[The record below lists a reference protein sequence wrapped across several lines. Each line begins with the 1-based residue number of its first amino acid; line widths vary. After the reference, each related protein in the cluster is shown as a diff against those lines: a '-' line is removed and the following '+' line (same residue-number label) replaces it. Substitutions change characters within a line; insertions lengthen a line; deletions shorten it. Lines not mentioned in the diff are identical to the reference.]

1 MSRRLSSDLVK
12 KILLTCLCLCI
23 GASLFSQEKAINY
36 NEVYRYPFS
45 FGVEYQNL
53 SPFGDYGIDFSIYDF
68 SVLLRLPLPFFPA
81 LQPLVQAGMMQFISK
96 DRENP
101 EKWDHVHWYGT
112 AGIGYSHRFSK
123 NFEIGAEFAGG
134 ITGAIFPN
142 LDPEGARSTLNMLLS
157 LGGRASL
164 NPSYSFSMDINP
176 TVKFLHS
183 FRPLTRF
190 DGFLFGIGIS
200 VHYRLGEDPDAPQA
214 IIRSIKIVDVD
225 LLSVFAAMQSY
236 YVKNPIGK
244 VTIRN
249 TEKHSV
255 TDVEVSFFQAG
266 FMDTQTK
273 ALSIPEL
280 GAGESREVPLYASFN
295 EEVFRTEGVTP
306 LTGEVIVDY
315 TTRRKAVQQK
325 FPISY
330 DLHDKTALTWD
341 DDNKV
346 GAFITPA
353 DGALRN
359 YTSFVRQTCKDE
371 HVPGISEAL
380 QIGMQIYHGLNEL
393 GCIYQVDPTSAFT
406 SVQEN
411 PLIVDS
417 ISLARDTLKRATG
430 DCDDLTVLYCSL
442 LETVGMETAFIT
454 VPGHI
459 YVAFNTK
466 VPSKSYREVH
476 PDKNMTLNVNG
487 ELWVPVEITMIGSAD
502 FQAAWRTGMEEYR
515 ALDNNP
521 EKRNF
526 ILTRKAQA
534 IYRPVGLRERDL
546 GLQYGSREAIA
557 DGFKREISKLV
568 DRIIEEHMKIAK
580 ESGHKRNYNKLGIAC
595 AKFGRY
601 SQAEKAFNT
610 ALSLDRNYL
619 SPKIN
624 LGNIYFL
631 KGEYQE
637 ALRSYHSVEENLVER
652 NKQKSGLYSKVL
664 LNISKSYYELEN
676 YDRSSEF
683 FDKVVSQDPSVG
695 EQFSYLRRSEDPAT
709 RSADMSMFETVLF
722 SEEEF

>member
-1 MSRRLSSDLVK
+1 MSRRPNLDLVK
-12 KILLTCLCLCI
+12 KILLTCLCLFI

-45 FGVEYQNL
+45 VGVEYQNL

-68 SVLLRLPLPFFPA
+68 SILLRLPLPFFPA
-81 LQPLVQAGMMQFISK
+81 LQPLVQAGMMQFISL

-101 EKWDHVHWYGT
+101 EKWNHVHWYGT
-112 AGIGYSHRFSK
+112 AGIGYAHRFSK

-134 ITGAIFPN
+134 LTGAIFPN
-142 LDPEGARSTLNMLLS
+142 LDPEGSRSTLNMILS

-164 NPSYSFSMDINP
+164 NPSYNFSVDVNP

-183 FRPLTRF
+183 FSPLTRF
-190 DGFLFGIGIS
+190 DGFLFGLGIS

-214 IIRSIKIVDVD
+214 IIRSIKIEDVD

-266 FMDTQTK
+266 FMDTQTN

-359 YTSFVRQTCKDE
+359 YTSFVRQTCKDDQ
-371 HVPGISEAL
+371 VPGISEQL
-380 QIGMQIYHGLNEL
+380 QIGMQVYHGLNEL
-393 GCIYQVDPTSAFT
+393 GLIYQVDPTSPFT
-406 SVQEN
+406 AAQEDS
-411 PLIVDS
+411 LIVDS

-430 DCDDLTVLYCSL
+430 DCDDLTVLYSSL
-442 LETVGMETAFIT
+442 LETVGIETAFIT

-521 EKRNF
+521 EKRRF

-546 GLQYGSREAIA
+546 GLQDGSREAIA
-557 DGFKREISKLV
+557 EGVKREIAKLV
-568 DRIIEEHMKIAK
+568 DRIIEEHMRIAK
-580 ESGHKRNYNKLGIAC
+580 DSGHKRNYNKLGIAC

-601 SQAEKAFNT
+601 S
-610 ALSLDRNYL
+610 
-619 SPKIN
+619 
-624 LGNIYFL
+624 
-631 KGEYQE
+631 
-637 ALRSYHSVEENLVER
+637 
-652 NKQKSGLYSKVL
+652 
-664 LNISKSYYELEN
+664 
-676 YDRSSEF
+676 
-683 FDKVVSQDPSVG
+683 
-695 EQFSYLRRSEDPAT
+695 
-709 RSADMSMFETVLF
+709 
-722 SEEEF
+722 